1 MVESWNGKFS
11 GLMTDH
17 STIPPFHHST
27 IPRALAILACAA
39 SIAGAQDPSRDYQTI
54 ATQHFRVSFTK
65 PLESVARRVAANAE
79 RAYGQLSQ
87 ELHPPRGTIEV
98 LVTDDFDFSNGSAT
112 TYPTNRIIVYAMPPV
127 NEFSLRYTTDWAQLV
142 VTHELTHIFHLD
154 RVRGVWRLG
163 QYIFGRSP
171 FLFPN
176 SYQPSWLTEGLAVY
190 EESRHAGQGRIEG
203 PEHKLLVR
211 AAALDHH
218 FPRIGD
224 ASLAKPTFPQG
235 TAAYGYGSLFLDYL
249 ARTRG
254 DSTIRK
260 LVESSS
266 AQIVPY
272 LVDIP
277 SRTAFGMTFA
287 SAWDE
292 WRRSVESELK
302 DSAHAPLP
310 QWRDLTADQLAAS
323 FPRWTSDTSLTFSGT
338 TGREVLSAYSVTT
351 SGDRTRL
358 GARQGLSPTVRLPS
372 GEMVFSQFEYDG
384 PYHYRSDLFIQRDGG
399 RKHRLTK
406 NQRLFTP
413 DANRSGRI
421 VATQIVE
428 GASRLVLVSLDGT
441 ITPLTSGNIDTL
453 YSEPRW
459 SNAGDRIVASR
470 WLRGGL
476 AQITVLDTLGQVLR
490 TLAGGRQILSAPSWT
505 PNDSAIVF
513 SNGFDVYRVGFNGG
527 SIMRMSHASSGIFEP
542 EFRGRDSL
550 AAITLQ
556 PGGYRVGVGISRPED
571 STGLFFDA
579 TPDPRLPALA
589 VDSSPAT
596 KYSASR
602 QLMPRFWAP
611 LLESGYDNAYLFG
624 AYTESYDILRRHYL
638 YASVRVPTDNSGIN
652 WSLEHQYRGFG
663 LPVIA
668 SSISQDW
675 TPFAVFSR
683 TSPAARVGTLRRRIT
698 DAEVLSSFVRQ
709 RVRSTLSFSLGA
721 GLERR
726 DYSTDPSSLFAS
738 VDSGGIFRAANFP
751 RLTAAAAYARYYTPP
766 YAISPEDGFTV
777 AITARER
784 LKSAVNASGGASTS
798 IVGALGLFKS
808 LDLPGYAHHVAAI
821 RVSTGWAD
829 TKSNSYFDVGG
840 VSGGTYQIFP
850 GYTIGEGRRTFPVRG
865 FEPGTAQGV
874 RAATGSFEYRVPFSL
889 RQLSISTLPA
899 FLQRSSISVFGDYG
913 IAWCPNTLATR
924 QVCVDPRQETKIDL
938 GSVGGEFVINAG
950 ILSWDSPTRLR
961 IGIAHTVHNGQQL
974 GARSWTP
981 YITTGI
987 SF

>member
-1 MVESWNGKFS
+1 
-11 GLMTDH
+11 
-17 STIPPFHHST
+17 
-27 IPRALAILACAA
+27 
-39 SIAGAQDPSRDYQTI
+39 
-54 ATQHFRVSFTK
+54 VSFTR
-65 PLESVARRVAANAE
+65 PLETVARRVAANAE
-79 RAYGQLSQ
+79 RAYGQLSV
-87 ELHPPRGTIEV
+87 ELHPPRGPIDV

-112 TYPTNRIIVYAMPPV
+112 MYPTNRIIVYAMPPV

-142 VTHELTHIFHLD
+142 VTHELTHIFQLD

-203 PEHKLLVR
+203 PEHKLLLT

-254 DSTIRK
+254 DSAIHR
-260 LVESSS
+260 LIESSS
-266 AQIVPY
+266 AQLIPY

-277 SRTAFGMTFA
+277 SRRAFGKTFA

-292 WRRSVESELK
+292 WRQSIESQLT
-302 DSAHAPLP
+302 DSAHAPLAS
-310 QWRDLTADQLAAS
+310 WRDLTGDQLAAS
-323 FPRWTSDTSLTFSGT
+323 FPRWSSDTSLTYSGT
-338 TGREVLSAYSVTT
+338 SGRDVLSAYSLTT
-351 SGDRTRL
+351 SGARSRL
-358 GARQGLSPTVRLPS
+358 GVRQGLSPTVRLPS
-372 GEMVFSQFEYDG
+372 GEMVFAQFEYDG
-384 PYHYRSDLFIQRDGG
+384 PYHYRSDLFIEKDGG
-399 RKHRLTK
+399 RKRRLTK
-406 NQRLFTP
+406 NQRLFAP
-413 DANRSGRI
+413 DANATGRI
-421 VATQIVE
+421 VATQIVQ
-428 GASRLVLVSLDGT
+428 GASRLALVSRDGT
-441 ITPLTSGNIDTL
+441 VTPLTSGNIDTL

-459 SNAGDRIVASR
+459 SHAGDRIVASR
-470 WLRGGL
+470 WIRGGV
-476 AQITVLDTLGQVLR
+476 AQVVVLDTLGQVLR
-490 TLAGGRQILSAPSWT
+490 TLAGGKQILSAPSWT
-505 PNDSAIVF
+505 AGDSAIVF
-513 SNGFDVYRVGFNGG
+513 SNGYDIYRVGVDGG
-527 SIMRMSHASSGIFEP
+527 SIMRMSRASSGIFEP
-542 EFRGRDSL
+542 VFRGRDSL
-550 AAITLQ
+550 AAVTLQ
-556 PGGYRVGVGISRPED
+556 SGGYRVGVGLAVPED

-579 TPDPRLPALA
+579 TPDPRLPRLV
-589 VDSSPAT
+589 VDSSPA
-596 KYSASR
+596 KPYSALR

-611 LLESGYDNAYLFG
+611 LLESSYDDAYLLG

-638 YASVRVPTDNSGIN
+638 YASLRVPTDNSGID
-652 WSLEHQYRGFG
+652 WSLEHEYRGLG
-663 LPVIA
+663 LPVIS

-683 TSPAARVGTLRRRIT
+683 SSPSARVGTLRRRIT

-721 GLERR
+721 GIERR
-726 DYSTDPSSLFAS
+726 DYSTDPAPLLAS
-738 VDSGGIFRAANFP
+738 IDSGGIFRAANFP
-751 RLTAAAAYARYYTPP
+751 RLTAAAAYARYFTPP
-766 YAISPEDGFTV
+766 YAISPEDGFTA
-777 AITARER
+777 AITLRER
-784 LKSAVNASGGASTS
+784 LKSGANASGGASTS

-808 LDLPGYAHHVAAI
+808 LDLPGYSHHVAAF
-821 RVSTGWAD
+821 RASTGWAD
-829 TKSNSYFDVGG
+829 TRTNSYFDVGG

-865 FEPGTAQGV
+865 FEPGTAQGI
-874 RAATGSFEYRVPFSL
+874 RAATGSFEYRAPLSL
-889 RQLSISTLPA
+889 SHLSLSTLPG
-899 FLQRSSISVFGDYG
+899 FLQRSSISIFGDYG

-924 QVCVDPRQETKIDL
+924 QVCIDPRQETKTDL
-938 GSVGGEFVINAG
+938 ASVGGEFVINAG

-961 IGIAHTVHNGQQL
+961 IGIAHPVHNGDAL
-974 GARSWTP
+974 GARHWTP